1 VDEGWVIGNTGIRR
15 LRLATACLLAILA
28 TAPSP
33 AWAQQAWIGSWGASP
48 GFPVGPELA
57 GTTIRQFVRLSA
69 GGPELRVR
77 FSNETGTR
85 PLVIGAAGIARP
97 GPTPGSI
104 DVADSHALKFG
115 GAAAITVLPGRAALS
130 DPVALAVQ
138 PLETLAVSLYLPQ
151 STGPAVVHRD
161 GEQTAYLSNRGDA
174 PAAATL
180 PAARPSTMRFILSG
194 IEVAASG
201 GTLVAFG
208 DSITD
213 GTHSGIDAN
222 RRWPDRLAERLV
234 HAGKPTI
241 GVVNAGISGNRLL
254 YDTPG
259 TMYGPSALARFD
271 RDALTVPGIRWVV
284 IMEGIN
290 DIGHSGDSDRTDRA
304 AMADQIIAGL
314 QQLVARARS
323 HGVKAFCG
331 TLTPFEGTGLGGYY
345 TPRGDAKRQAVN
357 GWIRDGHG
365 CDAAIDFDAVLRDPA
380 HPTRLRPTLDS
391 GDHLHPNATGY
402 AAMAAAV
409 DLDLLR

>member
-1 VDEGWVIGNTGIRR
+1 VGEGRVIGNLGIRR
-15 LRLATACLLAILA
+15 FRLATACLLAILSGI
-28 TAPSP
+28 PGP
-33 AWAQQAWIGSWGASP
+33 ARAQQAWIGSWGASP

-69 GGPELRVR
+69 GGPALRVR

-97 GPTPGSI
+97 GPAPGSI
-104 DVADSHALKFG
+104 DAVTSHALTFG
-115 GAAAITVLPGRAALS
+115 GAAAITVPPGRAALS
-130 DPVALAVQ
+130 DPVALAVP
-138 PLETLAVSLYLPQ
+138 PLTTLAVSLYLPRP
-151 STGPAVVHRD
+151 TGPTVIHRD

-174 PAAATL
+174 TAVATL

-194 IEVAASG
+194 IEVSASG

-234 HAGKPTI
+234 HAGGQPI

-254 YDTPG
+254 HDTPG

-271 RDALTVPGIRWVV
+271 RDALSVPGIRWVV
-284 IMEGIN
+284 ILEGIN
-290 DIGHSGDSDRTDRA
+290 DIGHSGDSNRTDRA
-304 AMADQIIAGL
+304 ATADQIVAGL

-323 HGVKAFCG
+323 HGVKAFCA

-345 TPRGDAKRQAVN
+345 TPRGEAKRQAVN
-357 GWIRDGHG
+357 AWIRDGRG
-365 CDAAIDFDAVLRDPA
+365 CDGVIDFDAVLRDPA
-380 HPTRLRPTLDS
+380 RPARLRPAFDS
-391 GDHLHPNATGY
+391 GDHLHPNAAGY